1 MGQRFNVPDPFA
13 SPVGGG
19 HQRGGE
25 GEGRSNIKAL
35 LRQRTLQHFNIPAPF
50 ALPPPAIDGH
60 GGKGSSCPGAGNL
73 KGPRAPDTAALL

>member
-19 HQRGGE
+19 HQRGGR
-25 GEGRSNIKAL
+25 GRGAATLKHFCGKGPCSTIKTLPL
-35 LRQRTLQHFNIPAPF
+35 LPS
-50 ALPPPAIDGH
+50 PPPAIDGH

>member
-25 GEGRSNIKAL
+25 GGEGRSNIKAL

-50 ALPPPAIDGH
+50 ALPPQPLMGMGAKGAAALGPAI
-60 GGKGSSCPGAGNL
+60 
-73 KGPRAPDTAALL
+73 